1 MPLKNN
7 GSGQADTLGIE
18 HIDGLYGY
26 AMVLTRNRTDAED
39 LVQETYLRALA
50 AMEKLR
56 ANSNI
61 QGWLFTILRNVWLN
75 QLRQWRNRHQVV
87 QIDADNG
94 VINSVGSPAK
104 DSHDIY
110 VCQFETA

>member
-1 MPLKNN
+1 MSRKNN

-50 AMEKLR
+50 AMAKLR
-56 ANSNI
+56 ADSNI
-61 QGWLFTILRNVWLN
+61 QGWLFYY
-75 QLRQWRNRHQVV
+75 
-87 QIDADNG
+87 
-94 VINSVGSPAK
+94 PEKCMAK
-104 DSHDIY
+104 P
-110 VCQFETA
+110 VETMAESSSSS